1 MTEMQER
8 PMCGSIRREMA
19 DLNGGNKERLKA
31 KGERLKREQGGI
43 GHKMHKRHKEKER
56 VRGVRG

>member
-1 MTEMQER
+1 
-8 PMCGSIRREMA
+8 MA